1 MKSIILI
8 FLVVFPCLLNAQ
20 LVNDFRVNTDT
31 ALSIPKY
38 FAKISSNNKG
48 TYVVVWDETGI
59 SKANVF
65 AQIFNN
71 DFSRVGNNFLV
82 NTIPNLS
89 EGGKVSV
96 RKDGSFGIAWL
107 DGSYI
112 PYRGRIFFRV
122 YSPLG
127 IPISTEVL
135 INDTLKSYNP
145 RFNVGTDEQN
155 RFIIT
160 FDNPINNVSR
170 PDIFLQIVD
179 SNGIKVGNNV
189 KVNQYSSLGRPAL
202 GVQKNGGF
210 LIAWE
215 GYNTPVP
222 RYDLFCQMYSANGT
236 PIGNNKQ
243 VNDLEFDIDT
253 LNNQDFCDIAVDSSG
268 NFVIAFSET
277 PYSTGVD
284 RIRYQRFNNSGS
296 KIGSNKTVGLFES
309 VYISSDEVGNL
320 IFLLSY
326 SGSSIS
332 YIYNL
337 RIDKNDNFIGSYFA
351 VSTQSPNSSK
361 GGSDVLLIDKKI
373 VNVWR
378 DLRLSNQPQIF
389 LNVRSYLNPDSVVSV
404 NNISMDIPSKYSL
417 SQNYPNPFNPSTII
431 RFQLPVISNVLLKVY
446 DAMGREIQ
454 TLVNGN
460 LNAGNYSV
468 EFNGAGLSS
477 GIYFYSIEAGKFIDV
492 KPLVLLK

>member
-351 VSTQSPNSSK
+351 VST
-361 GGSDVLLIDKKI
+361 
-373 VNVWR
+373 
-378 DLRLSNQPQIF
+378 
-389 LNVRSYLNPDSVVSV
+389 
-404 NNISMDIPSKYSL
+404 
-417 SQNYPNPFNPSTII
+417 
-431 RFQLPVISNVLLKVY
+431 
-446 DAMGREIQ
+446 
-454 TLVNGN
+454 
-460 LNAGNYSV
+460 
-468 EFNGAGLSS
+468 
-477 GIYFYSIEAGKFIDV
+477 
-492 KPLVLLK
+492 